1 MEPRLG
7 HSNPRGFLATCDV
20 PGVIESH
27 TTKMDQVLIIK
38 KKKRE
43 REREREREIER
54 IWGWRLTSKLC
65 VNNQNRVTLGIPSLA
80 FFCYPSSLPLI
91 YLIKYFVYLFPETSA
106 TSVNVISIL

>member
-7 HSNPRGFLATCDV
+7 HSNPRGFLATWDV

-27 TTKMDQVLIIK
+27 TT
-38 KKKRE
+38 KKRE